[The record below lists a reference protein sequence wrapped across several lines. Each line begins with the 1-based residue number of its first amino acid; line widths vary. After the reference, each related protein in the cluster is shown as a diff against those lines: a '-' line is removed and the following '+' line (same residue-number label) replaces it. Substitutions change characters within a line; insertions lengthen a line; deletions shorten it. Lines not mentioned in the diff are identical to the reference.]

1 MAQRIHIIFKTHLD
15 VGFTDM
21 AASIRKQYFDRF
33 IPNAL
38 ALARRSRE
46 TDSPNRFIWTTGS
59 WLIFEY
65 LENADAKA
73 RKEMENGILAGDI
86 AWHGL
91 PFTTHS
97 ELMDADLFR
106 TGLSLSR
113 RLDERFGR
121 RTIAAKFTDVPGHTR
136 GILPLLAEFGI
147 QFLQIGVNPGSTH

>member
-73 RKEMENGILAGDI
+73 RREMENGVSFHQDGEKAVCQS
-86 AWHGL
+86 
-91 PFTTHS
+91 T
-97 ELMDADLFR
+97 
-106 TGLSLSR
+106 
-113 RLDERFGR
+113 
-121 RTIAAKFTDVPGHTR
+121 AK
-136 GILPLLAEFGI
+136 
-147 QFLQIGVNPGSTH
+147 GSTETA